1 MFKDYHLI
9 NILSWIKLERERI
22 TQNRHL
28 LRVPDLV
35 NKNEI
40 NNEIEFEVEIEFEII
55 IEVETE
61 TEIKI

>member
-1 MFKDYHLI
+1 M
-9 NILSWIKLERERI
+9 SWIKLERERI

>member
-1 MFKDYHLI
+1 M
-9 NILSWIKLERERI
+9 SWIKLERERI
-22 TQNRHL
+22 KQNRHF
-28 LRVPDLV
+28 LRVTDLV